1 MKRLLKK
8 LFFMGRTRTCST
20 CAFAY
25 RRLIKGHVSEYTIT
39 LCRRYPPRYVS
50 VPMRTA
56 HNRIDTE
63 LRVRYPN
70 VGAADSCGEWKKR
83 R

>member
-1 MKRLLKK
+1 MKRLLRK
-8 LFFMGRTRTCST
+8 LLFWGRTRTCST
-20 CAFAY
+20 CAHSH
-25 RRLIKGHVSEYTIT
+25 RRVIKSHTGGYEIT
-39 LCRRYPPRYVS
+39 LCRRYPPQYVS
-50 VPMRTA
+50 VPTRTA